1 MGIYVVTGGTK
12 GIGGEAAAALRKRGH
27 EVINIDIDRG
37 DIGVNLGTKEGREAA
52 VLEVHKRCPGGIDGL
67 IANAGIAGAESV
79 RASKVLSVNYF
90 GTVAICE
97 GLYGLLKMKRG
108 SCVVTVSGTV
118 AYSERGKYSIDRLLT
133 DCGDEERINR
143 LADSFEPE
151 AGNTMYINTKI
162 ALVRWMKR
170 TAPSWA
176 AKGVNLNAVAP
187 GAVATTIMDGLKR
200 GPDAFLRAL
209 PLPMLYKENKIMD
222 AGEPGNALAL
232 MVLPEARGI
241 CGALVYC
248 DAGTAALLFSE
259 RYR

>member
-12 GIGGEAAAALRKRGH
+12 GIGGEAANALRKCGH

-37 DIGVNLGTKEGREAA
+37 EICVNLGTIEGREAA
-52 VLEVHKRCPGGIDGL
+52 IQEIHKRCPDGIDGL
-67 IANAGIAGAESV
+67 IANAGIAGAATV

-97 GLYGLLKMKRG
+97 GLYDLLKLKKG
-108 SCVVTVSGTV
+108 CAAITVSGTV

-143 LADSFEPE
+143 LVDSFDPM
-151 AGNTMYINTKI
+151 AGNTMYVNTKI

-176 AKGVNLNAVAP
+176 ANSVNLNAVAP

-200 GPDAFLRAL
+200 GPDAFLGAL
-209 PLPMLYKENKIMD
+209 PMPMVYKENKIMD
-222 AGEPGNALAL
+222 AYEPGNALAL
-232 MVLPEARGI
+232 MVLPEAKGI

-248 DAGTAALLFSE
+248 DAGTAGLLFTE